1 MNLKAWKSAM
11 TGAVMAAALLGSM
24 SAWAEGG
31 RSLESY
37 DQHHGALRG
46 DRGGDDGHRHFGGRV
61 ASGVP
66 EPSEW
71 VFMGIGLALIAAV
84 AHRRQPAK

>member
-1 MNLKAWKSAM
+1 MDHRTWKNAM
-11 TGAVMAAALLGSM
+11 KGAVIAAGLLGM
-24 SAWAEGG
+24 MTAWADGG

-37 DQHHGALRG
+37 DQHHGAFRG
-46 DRGGDDGHRHFGGRV
+46 DRGGDEGHEHHGGRV
-61 ASGVP
+61 SGVP

-84 AHRRQPAK
+84 AHRRQASK

>member
-1 MNLKAWKSAM
+1 MGFKIGKNALK
-11 TGAVMAAALLGSM
+11 GAVVAAALLGAM
-24 SAWAEGG
+24 TAWAEGG

-37 DQHHGALRG
+37 DQHRGGLRG
-46 DRGGDDGHRHFGGRV
+46 ERGGDDGHEHHGGRLT
-61 ASGVP
+61 SGVP

-84 AHRRQPAK
+84 AHRRQAAK